1 MPTGENRVAVEAGR
15 ATVVRMASEFSLDL
29 VERPRRLRRTE
40 SVRAMVRE
48 TVVRAEDLIAPLF
61 VVDGSPAP
69 EEIASMP
76 GQFRWNIKDLVK
88 ECRAL
93 AKLGVRAVAIFPKLD
108 ASLKD
113 ADGTVA
119 LDPQALVLR
128 AVRAVKKAVP
138 ALTIIT
144 DVALDPYTTH
154 GHDGVLTATGD
165 DVDNDRTVDI
175 LCRMALLQAEAGVD
189 LVAPSDMMDGESERS
204 GRRSTTPVS
213 RARAS
218 WPIRLN
224 LTRPIT
230 DRFGR
235 RWGARRPRAH
245 DC

>member
-1 MPTGENRVAVEAGR
+1 M
-15 ATVVRMASEFSLDL
+15 VRMASEFSLDL